1 MTAITDFFV
10 MGNPWCMSALTLLL
24 ALVFLAAWKAPAWV
38 RNIGFIA
45 LACGFLFGILGL
57 YQMFSYMQEHMQ
69 EMLKTIEE
77 SGYVTPTDV
86 DMSPVIY
93 GGYKCALVPVIYG
106 IIILIISQITYLCQ
120 KPRI

>member
-1 MTAITDFFV
+1 MTAITDFFM
-10 MGNPWCMSALTLLL
+10 MGGPWFMSALTLLL

-57 YQMFSYMQEHMQ
+57 YQMFGYMQEHMQ
-69 EMLKTIEE
+69 ETLKTIEE

-106 IIILIISQITYLCQ
+106 IIILLISLIVHLCQ

>member
-1 MTAITDFFV
+1 MTAITDFFM
-10 MGNPWCMSALTLLL
+10 MGGPWFMSALTLLL

-57 YQMFSYMQEHMQ
+57 YQMFGYMQEHMQ
-69 EMLKTIEE
+69 DTLKAIEE

-106 IIILIISQITYLCQ
+106 IIILLISLIVHLCQ

>member
-38 RNIGFIA
+38 RNIGAIA
-45 LACGFLFGILGL
+45 FVCGLLFGALGL
-57 YQMFSYMQEHMQ
+57 NQMFGYMQEHMQ
-69 EMLKTIEE
+69 ETFKTIEE

-106 IIILIISQITYLCQ
+106 IIILLISLIIQLCQ

>member
-1 MTAITDFFV
+1 MTAITDFFM
-10 MGNPWCMSALTLLL
+10 MGGPWFMSALTLLL

-93 GGYKCALVPVIYG
+93 GGYKCGLVPVIYG
-106 IIILIISQITYLCQ
+106 TIIFIISQITYLCH

>member
-1 MTAITDFFV
+1 MTAITDFFM
-10 MGNPWCMSALTLLL
+10 MGGPWFMSALTLLL

-69 EMLKTIEE
+69 EMLKALEE

-106 IIILIISQITYLCQ
+106 IIILIISLIVHLCQ

>member
-1 MTAITDFFV
+1 MTAITDFFM
-10 MGNPWCMSALTLLL
+10 MGGPWFMSALTLLL

-38 RNIGFIA
+38 RNIGVIA
-45 LACGFLFGILGL
+45 LVCGLLFGILGV
-57 YQMFSYMQEHMQ
+57 YQMYGVLQESYRAFNEAGD
-69 EMLKTIEE
+69 I
-77 SGYVTPTDV
+77 
-86 DMSPVIY
+86 SPSNLIPPAVIY

>member
-1 MTAITDFFV
+1 MNAISNFFM
-10 MGNPWCMSALTLLL
+10 MGNPWFMSALTLLL

-38 RNIGFIA
+38 RNIGVIA

-106 IIILIISQITYLCQ
+106 IIILLISLIVHLCQ

>member
-45 LACGFLFGILGL
+45 LACGFLFGVMGL
-57 YQMFSYMQEHMQ
+57 YQMFSFLQENIRVFN
-69 EMLKTIEE
+69 ENGDISPSSLV
-77 SGYVTPTDV
+77 SA
-86 DMSPVIY
+86 PVIY